1 MLVRWHEQHVKEI
14 SLVRKHSTLDACIEF
29 CCAGVMS
36 GPRVVVFPS
45 VAELGSTL
53 AQLVSSRAEKA
64 LSMGESFSLG
74 LSGGS
79 LVSILSKE
87 LPAVPGLD
95 CSRWL
100 IGFCDERLVPFSD
113 PESTYGLY
121 KNQLFE
127 KINIPEDRI
136 LAIDPSLPVQE
147 CADDYAGKLSKAF
160 NTEHIPVFDMLLL
173 GMGPDGHTCSLFPD
187 HPLLQESRR
196 TVAPIS
202 DSPKPP
208 PQRVT
213 MTLPTVN
220 AARCVVFVSTGGSK
234 APVLKQLLEGGE
246 GPALPASLVTPRRGE
261 LFWLVDEPAA
271 ASLSSR
277 VERPGPGAKL

>member
-1 MLVRWHEQHVKEI
+1 MPGR
-14 SLVRKHSTLDACIEF
+14 
-29 CCAGVMS
+29 
-36 GPRVVVFPS
+36 RVVVFVS
-45 VAELGSTL
+45 AAELGPAL
-53 AQLVSSRAEKA
+53 AHLIASRAEKA
-64 LSMGESFSLG
+64 LSSGAASFSLG

-87 LPAVPGLD
+87 LPAVPNLD

-100 IGFCDERLVPFSD
+100 VGFCDERLVPFDD

-121 KNQLFE
+121 KNQLFT
-127 KINIPEDRI
+127 KLNIPEERV
-136 LAIDPSLPVQE
+136 LAIDPSLPVQQ
-147 CADDYAGKLSKAF
+147 CAEDYARKLSKALD
-160 NTEHIPVFDMLLL
+160 TQQTPVFDMLLL

-187 HPLLQESRR
+187 HPLLQEKQK

-213 MTLPTVN
+213 LTLPVVN
-220 AARCVVFVSTGGSK
+220 AAHCVVFVSTGGSK
-234 APVLKQLLEGGE
+234 ATVLKQVLEGGDS
-246 GPALPASLVTPRRGE
+246 PVLPAALVAPTHGE

-271 ASLSSR
+271 ASLKLD

>member
-1 MLVRWHEQHVKEI
+1 
-14 SLVRKHSTLDACIEF
+14 
-29 CCAGVMS
+29 MS
-36 GPRVVVFPS
+36 GRRVVVFPS
-45 VAELGSTL
+45 VAELGPSL

-64 LSMGESFSLG
+64 LSTGGSFSLG

-79 LVSILSKE
+79 LVSILGKE
-87 LPAVPGLD
+87 LPAVPSLD
-95 CSRWL
+95 CSKWL

-136 LAIDPSLPVQE
+136 LAIDPSLPVKE
-147 CADDYAGKLSKAF
+147 CADDYAGKLSKE
-160 NTEHIPVFDMLLL
+160 T
-173 GMGPDGHTCSLFPD
+173 
-187 HPLLQESRR
+187 QR

-220 AARCVVFVSTGGSK
+220 AAQCVVFVSTGGSK
-234 APVLKQLLEGGE
+234 APVLKQVLEGGE
-246 GPALPASLVTPRRGE
+246 GPALPAALVAPRQGE

-271 ASLSSR
+271 ASLTSQM
-277 VERPGPGAKL
+277 ERPGPGAKL